1 MSLYLH
7 GVSLAVVS
15 SAMMVLPNA
24 FAEESSKPQEKQRA
38 PDTRRDMERDAQ
50 MMLGGAK
57 YFVIG
62 PISRIDDNYFYVK
75 DEELGDEVRLVM
87 DEGSKV
93 ICVFKLPKD
102 QSETACAHPNTPP
115 LLTLLICRRSTPPF
129 CTTHLIA

>member
-93 ICVFKLPKD
+93 ICVY
-102 QSETACAHPNTPP
+102 QTAEGSVRDCMRPPEYTP
-115 LLTLLICRRSTPPF
+115 TP
-129 CTTHLIA
+129 HSVDLS